1 MIGQN
6 KYAVAISY
14 WWHKLNTWK
23 SLYHGIVILTF
34 LGTKLL
40 SSYNLHRKINEA
52 MMIKKKK
59 IYQYFSAEY
68 YMQMH
73 KLFYLSC
80 D

>member
-1 MIGQN
+1 M
-6 KYAVAISY
+6 
-14 WWHKLNTWK
+14 
-23 SLYHGIVILTF
+23 ILTF

-73 KLFYLSC
+73 ELFYLSC